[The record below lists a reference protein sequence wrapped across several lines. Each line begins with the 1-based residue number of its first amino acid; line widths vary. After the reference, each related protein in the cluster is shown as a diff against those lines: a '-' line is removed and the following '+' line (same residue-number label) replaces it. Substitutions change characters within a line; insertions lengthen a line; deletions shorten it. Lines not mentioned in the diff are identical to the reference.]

1 MPIDALHGDFAA
13 ALADGPVVVSAAT
26 GSGKSTRLPVW
37 AREQGRVLVV
47 EPRRVAATSLAHW
60 VAGLLGGKPGREA
73 GFAVRGEVR
82 CDRDT
87 QIVFATPGMA
97 LQWLAH
103 HGLADFAVV
112 VLDEFHERR
121 WDTDLLYALL
131 TETGRHRLVI
141 TSATIDG
148 ARLARDLGGTCLESP
163 GRSWPVAL
171 EHLAA
176 DPQAMPHAKDLATR
190 VAEGIRTAL
199 ARTDGDVL
207 AFLPGR
213 GEIAAAARALKDE
226 PVACIELHAGASAEA
241 QRHALQ
247 PGQERRVILATN
259 VAESSV
265 TVPGVTAVVDSGLE
279 RRTGRRNG
287 RTVLALQAIA
297 ADSAEQRRGRAGRT
311 APGLCLRLWGRNAP
325 LAANTPPELQRE
337 DLTEPVLAA
346 ACCDRPARE
355 LAFPDPPR
363 EEALERAEDRLRAM
377 HAIDADGR
385 ATEHGQRLFA
395 LPVDTALA
403 HLVLAMPDAAT
414 AAFMADLAGALGRR
428 RAVAVPPND
437 ERERQEAVAA
447 LGRACDA
454 TLRVAA
460 VRGHA
465 PEGVHIRREERR
477 EALHLARQVR
487 ELAGLPARESQQEP
501 QQEPESESL
510 AATAPRALTAAV
522 AAAPELAFVR
532 RERRR
537 FALGNG
543 GEEAE
548 IGRDSLL
555 AEDAEAAVVFDSHS
569 LPGKGTR
576 DTRTIATVL
585 APLEPDAL
593 IDAGVAT
600 PAIADPEWSAEGL
613 VVRRDWW
620 HAGRVLRS
628 DRTRPAGAAAR
639 EALAALILEDQLLAP
654 AGSRLRDDLDAW
666 ALYLALG
673 FEQGEV
679 PDARDWLARRLQ
691 TLGVESDEDVVLL
704 EPEDLAFEGVP
715 EWKRERFDRRYPREV
730 RLSGLHMRI
739 HYNVARRTVTAEKI
753 DGNRRDDPKRWELP
767 AWQGWHVRF
776 QRASRVVDVR

>member
-1 MPIDALHGDFAA
+1 MPIDALRGDFAA
-13 ALADGPVVVSAAT
+13 ALAAGPVVVSAAT

-60 VAGLLGGKPGREA
+60 VAGLLGGEPGVEA
-73 GFAVRGEVR
+73 GFAVRHAIR
-82 CDRDT
+82 CDRET
-87 QIVFATPGMA
+87 PIVFATPGMA

-103 HGLADFAVV
+103 NGLADFAVV

-131 TETGRHRLVI
+131 TDAGRHRLVI

-148 ARLARDLGGTCLESP
+148 ARLAGAMGGTHLESP
-163 GRSWPVAL
+163 GRAHPVTL

-176 DPQAMPHAKDLATR
+176 DPQAMPRTKDLAGR
-190 VAEGIRTAL
+190 LAEGIRAAL
-199 ARTDGDVL
+199 SRTDGDVL

-213 GEIAAAARALKDE
+213 GEIAATARALADA
-226 PVACIELHAGASAEA
+226 PVECIELHAGASAEA
-241 QRHALQ
+241 QRRALQ
-247 PGQERRVILATN
+247 PGRNRRVILATN

-279 RRTGRRNG
+279 RRTLRRNG

-346 ACCDRPARE
+346 ACCGRPARE
-355 LAFPDPPR
+355 LGFPDPPR
-363 EEALERAEDRLRAM
+363 EEALERAENRLRAM

-385 ATEHGQRLFA
+385 ATEHGRRLFA

-414 AAFMADLAGALGRR
+414 ATFMADLAGALSSR
-428 RAVAVPPND
+428 RAVATLPD
-437 ERERQEAVAA
+437 EERERQDAVAS

-454 TLRVAA
+454 TLYVAA
-460 VRGHA
+460 VRGEA
-465 PEGVHIRREERR
+465 PGAVQIRREERR
-477 EALHLARQVR
+477 EARHLARQVR
-487 ELAGLPARESQQEP
+487 ELAGLPAREP
-501 QQEPESESL
+501 QQAPEEEPPV
-510 AATAPRALTAAV
+510 ATAPRALTAAV
-522 AAAPELAFVR
+522 AAAPALAFVR

-555 AEDAEAAVVFDSHS
+555 PEDAEAAVVLASHS

-585 APLEPDAL
+585 APLEPNAL
-593 IDAGVAT
+593 IDSGIAT

-628 DRTRPAGAAAR
+628 DRTRPEGAAAR
-639 EALAALILEDQLLAP
+639 EALATLILDGRVLAP
-654 AGSRLRDDLDAW
+654 AGEHLRDDLDAW
-666 ALYLALG
+666 ALYVALG
-673 FEQGEV
+673 FAQGET

-691 TLGVESDEDVVLL
+691 ALGVESDEDVALL
-704 EPEDLAFEGVP
+704 EPQDLAFVGVP
-715 EWKRERFDRRYPREV
+715 EWERERFDRRYPREV

-739 HYNVARRTVTAEKI
+739 HYDVARRTVTAEKI
-753 DGNRRDDPKRWELP
+753 AGHRRDDPKRWELP